1 MTDQPE
7 PPKGNPIRRRL
18 LTPGQPASPTTAKF
32 LCPANDAP
40 EIVKPRFLTP
50 ALKAQLEAEQA
61 EAERVAAEQAEQARI
76 AAEQEAARLAAEEEA
91 RRAAEEE
98 AARIAAEE
106 AARIAAEE
114 EARRV
119 AEEEAARIAAEE
131 AARIA
136 AEEEARRAAEAEA
149 AKAAVD
155 NYAMQMQDALA
166 KLEAAQKA
174 YQEAQAAAMAQTAQS
189 PAVVEEP
196 APEPAPVVAA
206 PVPEKRNPFLTPGA
220 ASAPVRRNPFLTP
233 GATPAPVA
241 DTPAQPEPTAP
252 APVAL
257 KSPFANVPT
266 PSPIKKSPFANVP
279 TPDPA
284 STSPSAPQFAP
295 SQIATAMPPD
305 MVEDE
310 SAEMSVDGVE
320 MPAEEV
326 EAQEW
331 TAQDAY
337 RAEQELK
344 QAKAL
349 KKRTFMIA
357 GIMGG
362 VLILAGTYAY
372 MSYLENKAIEE
383 KQNRL
388 IEVSQLG
395 ADLRHKDVLKLDEL
409 DAHPDLKNK
418 FKPSKEDAALL
429 IANVAGRFG
438 HADNWRA
445 SAHILGMMAQADT
458 EIARMVVEDMQKNL
472 SQNLGPKSYA
482 YSKDK
487 YEFLVGFICMVP
499 KPGVREM
506 MLGLYQQLKEHPNK
520 NVSKNK
526 SSVLRYM
533 RNVMKPSDVPDM
545 LEVMKDANAS
555 SQDVD
560 AAYRVIR
567 TIMDK
572 RSDAKRRAMA
582 SQLLSAVEAMPDE
595 AARHGY
601 KLLSRTGDPDVLKKM
616 EELYKKNPAKAL
628 AVITAWGEW
637 ATDDAVPYLFKAWKD
652 KEISER
658 ARDTAYRSI
667 LRVLSVDRERDDAK
681 TLELYEPLLKEA
693 TKLGDRRLIVACLR
707 DLQAKPYVM
716 TLLDRMEKLAKEGY
730 EQAQKDYFAAEK
742 AWRDNQD
749 PEESAAFKKVYKA
762 YEDKNRERKSAE
774 KFIKEVE
781 QAKAKVKTNKPKPAV
796 TDEEGDDSASLLKD

>member
-18 LTPGQPASPTTAKF
+18 LTPGQPATPTTAKF

-76 AAEQEAARLAAEEEA
+76 AAEQEAVRLAAEEEA

-114 EARRV
+114 EARRA

-136 AEEEARRAAEAEA
+136 AEEDARRAAEAEA

-174 YQEAQAAAMAQTAQS
+174 YQEAQAVAMAQTVQA
-189 PAVVEEP
+189 PTVVEAP

-220 ASAPVRRNPFLTP
+220 APAPERRNPFLTP
-233 GATPAPVA
+233 GATPTSVA
-241 DTPAQPEPTAP
+241 ATASQPELVDSASTAS
-252 APVAL
+252 

-266 PSPIKKSPFANVP
+266 PSSIKKSPFANVP
-279 TPDPA
+279 TSAPA
-284 STSPSAPQFAP
+284 STPQPAPQFVP
-295 SQIATAMPPD
+295 TQMATATPP
-305 MVEDE
+305 MMEGE
-310 SAEMSVDGVE
+310 SAEMLVDGVE
-320 MPAEEV
+320 MPTEEV
-326 EAQEW
+326 DAQEW
-331 TAQDAY
+331 TAEDAY

-357 GIMGG
+357 GILGG
-362 VLILAGTYAY
+362 VLILSGAYAY

-388 IEVSQLG
+388 IEVSKLG

-418 FKPSKEDAALL
+418 FKPNKEDAALL

-458 EIARMVVEDMQKNL
+458 EIARMVVEDMQNNL
-472 SQNLGPKSYA
+472 AKSIGPKNYA

-526 SSVLRYM
+526 ASVLRYM

-545 LEVMKDANAS
+545 LEVMKDAEAS

-572 RSDAKRRAMA
+572 RSDAKRQAMA
-582 SQLLSAVEAMPDE
+582 PQLLSAVEAMPDE

-628 AVITAWGEW
+628 AVMTAWGEW

-652 KEISER
+652 KDISER

-742 AWRDNQD
+742 AWRDNTD
-749 PEESAAFKKVYKA
+749 PEESAAFKKIYKA

-796 TDEEGDDSASLLKD
+796 TDEEGDDAASLLKD

>member
-1 MTDQPE
+1 MTEQPE

-114 EARRV
+114 
-119 AEEEAARIAAEE
+119 

-206 PVPEKRNPFLTPGA
+206 PAPEK
-220 ASAPVRRNPFLTP
+220 RNPFLTP

-241 DTPAQPEPTAP
+241 DTTAQPEPTAP

-279 TPDPA
+279 TPVPA
-284 STSPSAPQFAP
+284 STSQSAPQFAP

-326 EAQEW
+326 ESQEW

-357 GIMGG
+357 GILGG
-362 VLILAGTYAY
+362 VLILSGTYAY

-637 ATDDAVPYLFKAWKD
+637 TTDDAVPYLFKAWKD